1 MNAYIFRDKWTIRF
15 IKTYRFSGNPL
26 NIFFV
31 GLALGHSY
39 QFCLASNLKLGV
51 WCFFPLIYYRNENTI
66 KIEMKILCK
75 LNISGKTVVLDNLV
89 KFTTNNL

>member
-26 NIFFV
+26 NIFFFF
-31 GLALGHSY
+31 LALGHSY
-39 QFCLASNLKLGV
+39 QFCLASNLELGV

-66 KIEMKILCK
+66 EIEMKILCK
-75 LNISGKTVVLDNLV
+75 AQHFWQNGCSGQFSKIHN
-89 KFTTNNL
+89 K

>member
-51 WCFFPLIYYRNENTI
+51 WCFDLQR
-66 KIEMKILCK
+66 KQ
-75 LNISGKTVVLDNLV
+75 LV
-89 KFTTNNL
+89 SETFKVTMPRHFAL

>member
-51 WCFFPLIYYRNENTI
+51 WCFFPLTYKGN
-66 KIEMKILCK
+66 KWSVKLLKSLCQDILLYK
-75 LNISGKTVVLDNLV
+75 S
-89 KFTTNNL
+89 